1 LAGVRAHTRTDPE
14 TDASVA
20 RFEFKAWAVSRTLPR
35 AVPAP
40 AGTARKHPIKRRW
53 LLAPVTESGA
63 TAVVLKRASTYRCLL
78 ALGDVVA
85 AMVAIGVALRAGAGA
100 PLTPW
105 LVLVLPALVLT
116 AKVSGLYDR
125 DELILRKTTLD
136 EAPGLFHVATLF
148 TLAIWGLGRALAG
161 SPINPTD
168 ALVLWIALF
177 VMLVVARKCAR
188 SLARAMTPEERCLFV
203 GDREAQRRFRAKLE
217 HGRGVKARMVA
228 QMDLAAILP
237 FATATPASPD
247 VAELRALLRQMDVHR
262 VVVAPETPTANE
274 TADLIR
280 TLKLAG
286 IHVSVV
292 PSLFDVV
299 GSSVEF
305 DDLHGM
311 MVLGVRRFEL
321 TRSSRIIKR
330 SFDLLGAALGLVVAG
345 PAMALIAL
353 LIKLDSPGAVLFHQE
368 RVGRDGRPF
377 QMLKF
382 RTMVVGADARKL
394 QLAALNDGAEG
405 FFKITK
411 DPRTTGLGYFLRRS
425 SLDELP
431 QLINVLRGEMSL
443 VGPRPLIHEE
453 DELISGWHRRRLA
466 LTPGMTGYWQIL
478 GSSRVPLHEMVVI
491 DYLYVTNWSLW
502 NDVKILVRTVPYVLG
517 RQSR

>member
-1 LAGVRAHTRTDPE
+1 M
-14 TDASVA
+14 A
-20 RFEFKAWAVSRTLPR
+20 RFEFKTWAVSRTLPR
-35 AVPAP
+35 AVAAP
-40 AGTARKHPIKRRW
+40 SGAARKHAAKRRW
-53 LLAPVTESGA
+53 LLAPVPESGA
-63 TAVVLKRASTYRCLL
+63 PAVVLKRASTYRRLL

-85 AMVAIGVALRAGAGA
+85 AMIAIGFALRAGAGA

-136 EAPGLFHVATLF
+136 EAPGLFQVATLF

-177 VMLVVARKCAR
+177 VMLLVSRGCAR

-203 GDREAQRRFRAKLE
+203 GDRDAERRFRTKLE
-217 HGRGVKARMVA
+217 HGRGVKARVVA
-228 QMDLAAILP
+228 QMDLAAVLP
-237 FATATPASPD
+237 FATAPSSRD
-247 VAELRALLRQMDVHR
+247 LAELRAVLRELDVHR
-262 VVVAPETPTANE
+262 VVVAPQTPTANE

-286 IHVSVV
+286 IHVSVM
-292 PSLFDVV
+292 PSLFDAV

-321 TRSSRIIKR
+321 TRSSRVIKR

-353 LIKLDSPGAVLFHQE
+353 LIKLDSPGAVLFRQE
-368 RVGRDGRPF
+368 RVGRDGTPF

-382 RTMVVGADARKL
+382 RTMVVDADARKL
-394 QLAALNDGAEG
+394 QLAALNEGAEG

-411 DPRTTGLGYFLRRS
+411 DPRTTGLGRFLRRS

-453 DELISGWHRRRLA
+453 DVLISGWHRRRLS

-491 DYLYVTNWSLW
+491 DYLYVTNWTLW